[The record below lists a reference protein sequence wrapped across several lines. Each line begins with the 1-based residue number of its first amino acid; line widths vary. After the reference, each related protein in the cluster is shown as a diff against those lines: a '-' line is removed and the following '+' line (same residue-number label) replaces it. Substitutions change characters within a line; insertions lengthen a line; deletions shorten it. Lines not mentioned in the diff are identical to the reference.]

1 MTANGQD
8 LTQLKASFEI
18 TSPFFD
24 PSVILITVT
33 PLKEPYLSKGIE
45 DDVIVPLEKVLMGLD
60 DVMRWSSI
68 QSNDK
73 SQVLQIIVEDPDKTE
88 GVIKVLDERLTK
100 LKETVGEA
108 VDLEMRYPDVVPEGT
123 IK

>member
-1 MTANGQD
+1 MM
-8 LTQLKASFEI
+8 L
-18 TSPFFD
+18 
-24 PSVILITVT
+24 
-33 PLKEPYLSKGIE
+33 LS
-45 DDVIVPLEKVLMGLD
+45 LY
-60 DVMRWSSI
+60 
-68 QSNDK
+68 
-73 SQVLQIIVEDPDKTE
+73 KTE